1 MPHPI
6 YGPPEHR
13 LSTVELRLT
22 LPSRATRYEATLLAR
37 GRSSTQRN
45 DLWVHHDQ
53 WSMATRGNDLA
64 PVDALHHLALVV
76 MQDRPITLS
85 ALEHGLRG
93 GRLYEEPQLPL

>member
-1 MPHPI
+1 
-6 YGPPEHR
+6 
-13 LSTVELRLT
+13 
-22 LPSRATRYEATLLAR
+22 
-37 GRSSTQRN
+37 
-45 DLWVHHDQ
+45 
-53 WSMATRGNDLA
+53 MATRGNDLA